1 MVKKTT
7 KVSRPR
13 RVAGN
18 CMTCAKAHLM
28 QWGNDPIISQCAASG
43 QREVA
48 SAPLPAA
55 CQNRYEEARVLPL
68 EIEHFAKH

>member
-1 MVKKTT
+1 
-7 KVSRPR
+7 
-13 RVAGN
+13 
-18 CMTCAKAHLM
+18 M

-68 EIEHFAKH
+68 EIEHFAKR